1 MGLDKLTPNEGSR
14 KAKWII
20 GRGNGSG
27 SGKNSGY
34 GDKGAKR
41 REGRGKGYGSG
52 YEGGQT
58 RAYMRLPKIRGWR
71 NELVDPMVVAEV
83 KLGELNIIPA
93 GTEVD
98 MDVLR
103 TYDLAR
109 KTDGFYKILG
119 SGTIGHALNFKRAM
133 ATKSAIDAIKAAGG
147 SIEIYK
153 KPKLVRNKRTAKQGA

>member
-1 MGLDKLTPNEGSR
+1 MALDKLTPNEGSR
-14 KAKWII
+14 KEKWII

-71 NELVDPMVVAEV
+71 FELVDPKKVTEV

-93 GTEVD
+93 GTDVD

-109 KTDGFYKILG
+109 KTDEFYKILG
-119 SGTIGHALNFKRAM
+119 SGKIEHALNFKRAM
-133 ATKSAIDAIKAAGG
+133 ATKSSIEAIKAVGG
-147 SIEIYK
+147 SVELYQ
-153 KPKLVRNKRTAKQGA
+153 KPKLVRNKRTTKQGA

>member
-1 MGLDKLTPNEGSR
+1 MALDNIKPNEGSR
-14 KAKWII
+14 HTKWII

-27 SGKNSGY
+27 TGKNCGY

-71 NELVDPMVVAEV
+71 NELVDPMVVSEI

-93 GTEVD
+93 GTEVT

-109 KTDGFYKILG
+109 KTDEFYKILG
-119 SGTIGHALNFKRAM
+119 SGTLGHALNFKRAQ
-133 ATKSAIDAIKAAGG
+133 ATKSAVEAIKAVGG
-147 SIEIYK
+147 TIEMYK
-153 KPKLVRNKRTAKQGA
+153 KPKLVRVKRTAKQGA